1 MARAL
6 VVRRYN
12 RPAASVTAYRPWTH
26 GVFIPKG
33 LNCPAVRWGARCRA
47 KLHAPGPGYF
57 GQWLWPLVTRR
68 MRHAAWLLVLLA
80 MAQNEA
86 AYAQTFP
93 AKPIRFVIGPSSDV
107 LPRLIGQHLG
117 AGWGQQVVVDPR
129 PGGGGMIA
137 AEIVAKAAPDG
148 YTWLLSTAAYTIYA
162 SLYRNA
168 PYDLTRDY
176 APVAR
181 VGTGT
186 FYLVAHPSVQARSL
200 AELIAI
206 ARAKPGQLR
215 YASSGMG
222 SPPHLAGEW
231 LRFIAKI
238 DALHVPHKS
247 VAGTVIDMLSGQVHF
262 AFIYGPSVL
271 PHIRS
276 GKLTAL
282 AGSGAMRSKAAPD
295 IPTVAESGFPGF
307 EVIGWNGVHVPART
321 PKAIVARI
329 SESILKAALLPNVQ
343 EVMMA
348 GGLEPGPLGVDGFER
363 FVKADQQ
370 RWGQVIQQ
378 TGVRSD

>member
-1 MARAL
+1 MDRAL
-6 VVRRYN
+6 GMFIAKRLN
-12 RPAASVTAYRPWTH
+12 RPRCC
-26 GVFIPKG
+26 FIGG
-33 LNCPAVRWGARCRA
+33 LLR
-47 KLHAPGPGYF
+47 
-57 GQWLWPLVTRR
+57 PLVQWR
-68 MRHAAWLLVLLA
+68 MLCAAWLLVLLA
-80 MAQNEA
+80 TAQNEA
-86 AYAQTFP
+86 ACAQTFP

-107 LPRLIGQHLG
+107 LPRLIGQHLS

-181 VGTGT
+181 IGTGT

-200 AELIAI
+200 ADLIAV

-231 LRFIAKI
+231 LRSLAKI

-247 VAGTVIDMLSGQVHF
+247 VAGTVIDTLSGQVHF

-321 PKAIVARI
+321 PKASVARI
-329 SESILKAALLPNVQ
+329 SESLLKVAQLANVQ

-348 GGLEPGPLGVDGFER
+348 SGLEPGPLGVDGFER
-363 FVKADQQ
+363 FVSADQQ
-370 RWGQVIQQ
+370 RWGRVIQQ
-378 TGVRSD
+378 TGVRAN